1 MWRRWSTP
9 QNLLLAF
16 IDELWKTQ
24 KIRISKK
31 WKKKK
36 KLLVYHHFTQVYQKA
51 QWGTVPEIRSEK
63 NIFLSFWAIFCP
75 LIPPWHP
82 RKPIFWK
89 KEKIICRCHHFK
101 LAPQKTT
108 KWCLLTQIWSA
119 TDITFCHFIQFFTL
133 LPHYWSRKLKFGKSV
148 QNTWW
153 YYSFTYVHH
162 KSHSWCMV
170 PDISSMTDKIDC
182 HFGLFFCPLTIQK
195 IKILKK
201 WKKLLQI

>member
-31 WKKKK
+31 WKK
-36 KLLVYHHFTQVYQKA
+36 QKIA
-51 QWGTVPEIRSEK
+51 GISSFYTSVPKSTMRYSSWDTEWEK
-63 NIFLSFWAIFCP
+63 YFLSFWAIFCP

-201 WKKLLQI
+201 WK